1 VAQWRDI
8 SAPLCL
14 YYHQEGNSI
23 MNRNLRKPI
32 VTIKKAMQ
40 AGDNQGDLKYVI
52 AESLKN
58 LLEGQQWL
66 HGSDVRI
73 FEEFCQ
79 EHLGCRAKDL
89 LQICRHDTY
98 VVSLIN
104 EALKINHQ
112 GIRRVKAKEFIDR
125 PSGTSREQALR
136 RLKKDRPELYDKV
149 VKGQLSAHEA
159 MVKAG
164 FRKPYKSVRP
174 EVNHVAAF
182 LHEHFD
188 DGQLREIIQKVFAL
202 RQGYVSIKELREG
215 KEIDLFGEKVDKSS
229 MESEIRIMAEEAVT
243 KELGPF
249 LQMVLQLYQKH
260 EKPYKNRGN
269 HDNRQRFYY
278 RLL

>member
-1 VAQWRDI
+1 
-8 SAPLCL
+8 
-14 YYHQEGNSI
+14 
-23 MNRNLRKPI
+23 MNRDLRKPVAI
-32 VTIKKAMQ
+32 IKKAMQ

-52 AESLKN
+52 AESLKD
-58 LLEGQQWL
+58 LLEDQQWL

-79 EHLGCRAKDL
+79 AYLGCRVKDL

-112 GIRRVKAKEFIDR
+112 GIRRVKAKEFVDR
-125 PSGTSREQALR
+125 PSGTSKEQALR
-136 RLKKDRPELYDKV
+136 RLKKDRPELYEKV

-174 EVNHVAAF
+174 EVNHVAIF
-182 LHEHFD
+182 LHEHFND
-188 DGQLREIIQKVFAL
+188 DQLREIIHQVFAL
-202 RQGYVSIKELREG
+202 RQGHTSVKALREG
-215 KEIDLFGEKVDKSS
+215 EKINLFAEVDK
-229 MESEIRIMAEEAVT
+229 ESEIRIMAEKSVT